1 MKKTIIIFSP
11 HNDDLE
17 IAMGGTA
24 LKYIKEGHNIIKVIF
39 SAGELSNP
47 HLKQDYMTKARE
59 RQALEVEKKFGITKT
74 IFFRLTDAKLKDE
87 VELVRED
94 IESLLDKYKPEKI
107 FIPSFRDI
115 HPNHRA
121 VTKIMFDIIKN
132 KNIEAYGYEVWGFI
146 DENLP
151 KIYVDITPYFKEKM
165 QMIKIFKPTEW
176 LSVYL
181 QYIPIYIRAIRFG
194 RKIKVKYAERFYRIN

>member
-1 MKKTIIIFSP
+1 MKNILVFSP

-24 LKYIKEGHNIIKVIF
+24 LKYIKEGYNIIKIIF
-39 SAGELSNP
+39 SVGELSNP
-47 HLKQDYMTKARE
+47 HLKA
-59 RQALEVEKKFGITKT
+59 EKKFGFHKT
-74 IFFRLTDAKLKDE
+74 IFLKLTDAKLKHE
-87 VELVRED
+87 IELVRED
-94 IESLLDKYKPEKI
+94 IEDLIKEYNPEKI
-107 FIPSFRDI
+107 FIPSFKDI

-121 VTKIMFDIIKN
+121 VTKLMKDIMKN
-132 KNIEAYGYEVWGFI
+132 KNIATYGYEVWSLT

-151 KIYVDITPYFKEKM
+151 KIYVDITPYFKKKIA
-165 QMIKIFKPTEW
+165 MIKIFNPTEW

-194 RKIKVKYAERFYRIN
+194 RKIKVKYAERFYRIR

>member
-1 MKKTIIIFSP
+1 MKNIIVFSP

-24 LKYIKEGHNIIKVIF
+24 LKYIKEGYNIIKVIF

-47 HLKQDYMTKARE
+47 HLKESYITKERE
-59 RQALEVEKKFGITKT
+59 KQALEVEKKFGLKKT
-74 IFFRLTDAKLKDE
+74 IFFRLTDARLKNE
-87 VELVRED
+87 IELARED
-94 IESLLDKYKPEKI
+94 IELLLEKYRPEKI
-107 FIPSFRDI
+107 FIPSVRDI
-115 HPNHRA
+115 HPNHQA
-121 VTKIMFDIIKN
+121 VTKIMLDIIKN
-132 KNIEAYGYEVWGFI
+132 KNIETYGYEVWSFT

-151 KIYVDITPYFKEKM
+151 KIYVDVTPYFKKKI

-181 QYIPIYIRAIRFG
+181 QYIPVYIRAIRFG
-194 RKIKVKYAERFYRIN
+194 RKINVKYAERFYRIN

>member
-1 MKKTIIIFSP
+1 MKNILVFSP

-24 LKYIKEGHNIIKVIF
+24 LKYIKEGYNIIKIIF
-39 SAGELSNP
+39 SVGELSNP
-47 HLKQDYMTKARE
+47 HLKESYITKERE
-59 RQALEVEKKFGITKT
+59 KQALEAEKKFGFHKT
-74 IFFRLTDAKLKDE
+74 IFLKLTDAKLKHE
-87 VELVRED
+87 IELVRED
-94 IESLLDKYKPEKI
+94 IEDLIKEYNPEKI
-107 FIPSFRDI
+107 FIPSFKDI

-121 VTKIMFDIIKN
+121 VTKLMKDIMKN
-132 KNIEAYGYEVWGFI
+132 KNIATYGYEVWSLT

-151 KIYVDITPYFKEKM
+151 KIYVDITPYFKKKIA
-165 QMIKIFKPTEW
+165 MIKIFNPTEW

-194 RKIKVKYAERFYRIN
+194 RKIKVKYAERFYRIR